1 MARNALN
8 FLCAVFASMA
18 LVSCG
23 GGGGGDGGNSPTP
36 PAPVVVIPVV
46 VIATAKVELD
56 PGLPASLAAAITEVI
71 TPAGSASYG
80 SPVPV
85 TTNTQNGQTLV
96 IAVDANGNILAAAT
110 DSSRDIKL
118 SAASTATALVRLG
131 MGDLTGA
138 SAGATIDASIAAQPT
153 FAAFVTSVSNA
164 MARGSPPIEDPIV
177 QQQLSQLVA
186 LLAAPAKAV
195 SSGASSLAIVEP
207 RLTFAGPLP
216 ATLVPDRIGIFPF
229 RSPVELT
236 GSAAGKVFIANRM
249 MIPWAVST
257 TDVNGAPLQAPPVVF
272 AARASGE
279 VAASPPGFNILV
291 AQNEATQ
298 REIAA
303 DLIVRFLKTVLPFT
317 PTPSCDNAALKAA
330 VTSILKTAPAP
341 LSGDALVSAVQNF
354 FALDNMIKIGASCA
368 PEGRKLSEILKPIA
382 NLLSVW
388 SKAKGVS
395 EGVSLIAHSQY
406 AYVYWGRRW
415 PYGVCQSAASVVI
428 SCAAT
433 YELTPSPLYMAP
445 TASVSTTL
453 TARDADGTFTLPSGE
468 LIASTSN
475 VATIDPKTYRVTA
488 NSVGSVTLTLTD
500 QATDKKAELPV
511 TVVIPQ
517 VSPATVTV
525 APGQL
530 FTLRMTDS
538 QGRLVTTPPGT
549 TWSVSGP
556 NASNVRAF
564 TLLDSNI
571 ASWIV
576 DSNSPSGSLTVTANA
591 PDGFAYSETSKAE
604 ITIRTSGATGVNVS
618 ILTPSG
624 SVDLEGL
631 FNTGLSSQD
640 LFVDRIGVAIS
651 IPVPAGFDFNSGTF
665 TYASQRQ
672 INQGYFDYT
681 LNNRENDFKVVVLN
695 FTGSVAQRYTFTI
708 DRDQSDPATTVN
720 CVGRAA
726 TCVTG
731 TYVAVYEYPAQSP
744 PGFGTAFLK
753 TQTVPGRW
761 RGDLR

>member
-8 FLCAVFASMA
+8 FLCAVFACMA

-36 PAPVVVIPVV
+36 PAPVVVI
-46 VIATAKVELD
+46 ATAKVELD
-56 PGLPASLAAAITEVI
+56 PGLPASLASAITEVI

-131 MGDLTGA
+131 MGDLTGV

-164 MARGSPPIEDPIV
+164 MARGSPPIQDPIV

-186 LLAAPAKAV
+186 LLAAPAKGV
-195 SSGASSLAIVEP
+195 SSARSLAIVEP
-207 RLTFAGPLP
+207 RLTFGGPLP
-216 ATLVPDRIGIFPF
+216 ATLVPDEVGIFPF
-229 RSPVELT
+229 SSPVELT

-257 TDVNGAPLQAPPVVF
+257 TNVNGAPLQVPPVVIG
-272 AARASGE
+272 ARATDE

-291 AQNEATQ
+291 AQNGATQ
-298 REIAA
+298 KAITA
-303 DLIVRFLKTVLPFT
+303 DLIVRAIKTVTPFLEAS
-317 PTPSCDNAALKAA
+317 SCSDQALLT
-330 VTSILKTAPAP
+330 VVNSLLKTAPAP
-341 LSGDALVSAVQNF
+341 LTGDTLISTIENF
-354 FALDNMIKIGASCA
+354 FTLENMIEIGAKCV
-368 PEGRKLSEILKPIA
+368 PEGSKLSKILKAAAKLIGV
-382 NLLSVW
+382 LSR
-388 SKAKGVS
+388 AKGAY
-395 EGVSLIAHSQY
+395 EGVSLIAHSRY
-406 AYVYWGRRW
+406 AYVYSGRSW
-415 PYGVCQSAASVVI
+415 EYGVCVSAKSEVI

-445 TASVSTTL
+445 KASFKTTL
-453 TARDADGTFTLPSGE
+453 TAKDVRGNLTLPSGE
-468 LIASTSN
+468 LLASTSN
-475 VATIDPKTYRVTA
+475 VATIDPKTYLVTA

-500 QATDKKAELPV
+500 QATNKKAELPV

-517 VSPATVTV
+517 VSPATATV
-525 APGQL
+525 APGQS

-538 QGRLVTTPPGT
+538 QGRLVETPPGT

-556 NASNVRAF
+556 NASNVRAS
-564 TLLDSNI
+564 TLLDGNI
-571 ASWIV
+571 ASWTV
-576 DSNSPSGSLTVTANA
+576 GSNSPAGSITVTANA
-591 PDGFAYSETSKAE
+591 PDGFAYSATSKAE
-604 ITIRTSGATGVNVS
+604 ITIRTSGATGVNVNT
-618 ILTPSG
+618 LAPSG
-624 SVDLEGL
+624 SLYLEGL

-640 LFVDRIGVAIS
+640 LFVDRIGVFIN

-672 INQGYFDYT
+672 INQGYYDYT

-708 DRDQSDPATTVN
+708 DRDQSDPATTIN

-753 TQTVPGRW
+753 TQSVPGRW